1 MAHILENRK
10 ARFDYEIIDTFEAG
24 IKLVGSEVK
33 SLKAGRASIVGSYVK
48 IIDNEAYILGM
59 KIDEYQKGNVPDGV
73 DKNRTRKLLL
83 KKTELRKLIKLTEE
97 KGLTIVPLSLYLKNR
112 LGNKTGRPTSP
123 VGRWIKISIGVGK
136 GKKKAD
142 KRETLKKRAVERD
155 VRREYSIR

>member
-33 SLKAGRASIVGSYVK
+33 SLKAGHASIIGSYVK
-48 IIDNEAYILGM
+48 IIDDEAYILGM
-59 KIDEYQKGNVPDGV
+59 KIDEYQKSNIPDGV

-83 KKTELRKLIKLTEE
+83 KKTELKKLIKLTEE

-112 LGNKTGRPTSP
+112 LNSKI
-123 VGRWIKISIGVGK
+123 GRWIKISIGVGR

-155 VRREYSIR
+155 VRREYSTR